1 MPFTGRNYQGISS
14 KLHIKMGLQYIRA
27 LCCCLFLQMLT
38 SASSHIIKRRFCV
51 AFEIDNFKNAHKVF
65 DSVTGMSRRRC
76 MMRCAGHSLCTGF
89 SYHAH
94 ERACALSSGK
104 MTCTSITSWLVVCC
118 HVSMSGATTLASQTP
133 KRRRLVLAS
142 TRSNWRQGPVHQSN
156 FLYGHVY
163 SWLFGWQET
172 LHCETAYKTRT
183 SCKARCGKILDLAR
197 TAGYSW
203 TPLVPGD
210 AVPANATVGGYGPDG
225 EDLVIARRVLEY
237 EEFFGYYSKIMK
249 ASYFNVEGGVAHFG
263 TVDILVT
270 W

>member
-1 MPFTGRNYQGISS
+1 MSPCQGQRPWRARRPSGDGLYWRVLDQIEDRARSISRTFF
-14 KLHIKMGLQYIRA
+14 MGMYIPGY
-27 LCCCLFLQMLT
+27 
-38 SASSHIIKRRFCV
+38 S
-51 AFEIDNFKNAHKVF
+51 D
-65 DSVTGMSRRRC
+65 
-76 MMRCAGHSLCTGF
+76 
-89 SYHAH
+89 
-94 ERACALSSGK
+94 GK
-104 MTCTSITSWLVVCC
+104 KHYIVKPRT
-118 HVSMSGATTLASQTP
+118 
-133 KRRRLVLAS
+133 
-142 TRSNWRQGPVHQSN
+142 
-156 FLYGHVY
+156 
-163 SWLFGWQET
+163 
-172 LHCETAYKTRT
+172 KTRT

>member
-1 MPFTGRNYQGISS
+1 MPFTGRYYQGISS

-76 MMRCAGHSLCTGF
+76 MMQCAGHSLCTGF

-172 LHCETAYKTRT
+172 LHCETAYKNKDIVQSEVWEDTGSSTYCWLQLDPSRSRGCR
-183 SCKARCGKILDLAR
+183 SCKCYRGWVWSGWGRPCHR
-197 TAGYSW
+197 QESSW
-203 TPLVPGD
+203 
-210 AVPANATVGGYGPDG
+210 
-225 EDLVIARRVLEY
+225 IRRVRWVLQ
-237 EEFFGYYSKIMK
+237 
-249 ASYFNVEGGVAHFG
+249 
-263 TVDILVT
+263 
-270 W
+270 